1 MMLKMPQ
8 LYLLLFSLYWAQGLP
23 VGFMTHAL
31 PVILRAQGVSLTHI
45 GGFGLLM
52 APWAIKVL
60 WAPWVDKFGSSGF
73 GHYRSWIIPTQILTI
88 SILILLSFIPIE
100 SLNHPTYLLAFFIT
114 LLLMNT
120 VGATQDIATDGLAVS
135 ILKGEQQHIGNMFQ
149 VIGSRLGFIVGG
161 GAILWALDWLNWQS
175 TFLILA
181 AIVLLNTLPI
191 LFYREPQHQRK
202 SINLSH
208 DVNSV
213 HLEEVAIDSNRSQN
227 NTTHSIQPSIFKNI
241 KIYLSYFLSTKV
253 MLAWFAVLC
262 CIKITDGL
270 SGPII
275 KPLLVDLGLSLS
287 QIGIYITM
295 LGAFAALLRAG
306 VASLCLRVMSRE
318 KAFILFSVLKLISL
332 VGFAWLATLHTQ
344 KAQIQPWMIYLI
356 NALED
361 MFSSMLLVI
370 ILTLV
375 MQYSRK
381 EHAGTDFT
389 FQVSLMAMVA
399 GALYTLSG
407 VAGDWLGYQHYLIM
421 ITLIGILMLIPI
433 FYWSKLVKA
442 ESH

>member
-8 LYLLLFSLYWAQGLP
+8 LYLLFFSLYWAQGLP

-295 LGAFAALLRAG
+295 LGAFAALLGAG
-306 VASLCLRVMSRE
+306 VASLCLGVMSRE